1 MFEQWCY
8 KSLLLKIK
16 VTLILEQLSHVN
28 KYFEIEEEE
37 FGWSGTYIPKLNTAI
52 NSAFLLI
59 LVAVKLITYKH
70 IIHSISKY
78 VRNGIAVFYVNIC

>member
-1 MFEQWCY
+1 MLQITV
-8 KSLLLKIK
+8 LKIK

-28 KYFEIEEEE
+28 KYFEIEEENLDGQE
-37 FGWSGTYIPKLNTAI
+37 LTYLNLNTAI

-70 IIHSISKY
+70 IIHSIA
-78 VRNGIAVFYVNIC
+78 NM